1 MNNEMRDAFFNPIV
15 DEALKNKD
23 LIVMPIIQHLVL
35 INWLKKFQQFINV
48 GISEQNMISLAAGMA
63 LRGKKQF
70 YGITPFV
77 SLKI

>member
-23 LIVMPIIQHLVL
+23 LIVLAADHTAFSLNRLVE
-35 INWLKKFQQFINV
+35 KVPEQFINV

-63 LRGKKQF
+63 LRGKK
-70 YGITPFV
+70 Y
-77 SLKI
+77 SLMVLPHLLV